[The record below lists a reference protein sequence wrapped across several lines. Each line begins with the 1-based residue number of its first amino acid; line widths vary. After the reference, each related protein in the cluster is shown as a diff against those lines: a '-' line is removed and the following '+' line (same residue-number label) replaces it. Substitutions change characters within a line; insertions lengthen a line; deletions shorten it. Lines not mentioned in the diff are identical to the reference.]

1 MSSPKISIIVPVYN
15 VEKYIRRCL
24 DSIAGQTFTDWECIC
39 VDDGTPDTSGKICD
53 EYMTKD
59 VRFRVIHQEN
69 AGVSV
74 ARNIGLDAAKG
85 DWIVFVDGDDWVSIT
100 MLQDLYDKALE
111 NDVDVVLG
119 GYYLTDGNQEYDTIL
134 PKEGLLS
141 MPKDFATKWQGPCA
155 KLIKKSVLHKNN
167 IRFLEGITL
176 AEDLFFTFRVYYSS
190 NKILGLPRP
199 CYYYYQNENSVCHA
213 ITEKNVLD
221 EIAVIEKME
230 DFLKKSDS
238 NEWKNF
244 LVNRK
249 ISAKNKYI
257 FSIEKSN
264 FIAWKE
270 YYKDV
275 TSSIVL
281 KNSQKSYIPVL
292 IFVCLGNSVS
302 DLLGFPK
309 NRKNLYRITLNQS
322 MTKVA
327 CLCSRICNLFL

>member
-1 MSSPKISIIVPVYN
+1 
-15 VEKYIRRCL
+15 
-24 DSIAGQTFTDWECIC
+24 
-39 VDDGTPDTSGKICD
+39 
-53 EYMTKD
+53 
-59 VRFRVIHQEN
+59 
-69 AGVSV
+69 
-74 ARNIGLDAAKG
+74 
-85 DWIVFVDGDDWVSIT
+85 
-100 MLQDLYDKALE
+100 
-111 NDVDVVLG
+111 
-119 GYYLTDGNQEYDTIL
+119 
-134 PKEGLLS
+134 

-167 IRFLEGITL
+167 IRFPEGITL

-281 KNSQKSYIPVL
+281 KNSPKSYIPVL